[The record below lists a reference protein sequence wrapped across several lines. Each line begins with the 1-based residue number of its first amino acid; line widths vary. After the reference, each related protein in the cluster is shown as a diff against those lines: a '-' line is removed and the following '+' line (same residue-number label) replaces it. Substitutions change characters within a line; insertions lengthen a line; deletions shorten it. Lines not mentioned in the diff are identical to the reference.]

1 MTDLTIPLTALALGT
16 AGLAAFDLQRR
27 EMRDVLGAVGFFV
40 LGLVL
45 GTVAQLLFPGG
56 FLVGAVGGAALG
68 ATRLKEIRE
77 TRRRLLEEELEATN
91 VRAERMVF
99 LLDRQDRLRPVAGS
113 IARGLGIVAGAFLT
127 LLAGGL
133 TLGGLVYQSGP
144 LLFLGS
150 IATVF
155 PLAAWASYSV
165 RFQEADL
172 VNRHLMKCEDEVA
185 GLPAAGPSGSTA
197 RGTEGSS

>member
-1 MTDLTIPLTALALGT
+1 MSWGPWVSSFWGWSWVPLPSSCSP
-16 AGLAAFDLQRR
+16 AASWLERW
-27 EMRDVLGAVGFFV
+27 
-40 LGLVL
+40 
-45 GTVAQLLFPGG
+45 
-56 FLVGAVGGAALG
+56 AAPPWVPRGSLG